1 MGQFTSARAPA
12 FISKAP
18 CPQASYFKQP
28 LVFNFSHD
36 HNQHTKLHHQHPFFN
51 IKGAQTQQ
59 LPATWPEVNS
69 SMNAA
74 AAAAL
79 YHQTPPCPKLDLLHL
94 PPFAFHWTT
103 VATAEMRAAESP
115 ATNKHEHWLQKKKNF
130 KATRLQITGTSPHL
144 PLARN
149 QWTNWPVL

>member
-1 MGQFTSARAPA
+1 MHVRRRLFQKHHVHKRR
-12 FISKAP
+12 
-18 CPQASYFKQP
+18 
-28 LVFNFSHD
+28 FSNNRLFSIFHMIIINTQNYIINI
-36 HNQHTKLHHQHPFFN
+36 HFFN

-69 SMNAA
+69 SMNA

-149 QWTNWPVL
+149 QWTHWPVL